1 MAEIEQKPEEK
12 PAGNSP
18 GETGSLCPECHAGV
32 LRLQYLT
39 YFTWLNQELITVPN
53 FPSWV
58 CDVCGRREY
67 DPRAISWLNTLLNP
81 GTGRRTSVRQKRL
94 PPRDNRLGRNP
105 VARE

>member
-1 MAEIEQKPEEK
+1 MTEIEEK
-12 PAGNSP
+12 SEGKSTEKSP
-18 GETGSLCPECHAGV
+18 LDGASLCPECRAGV

-81 GTGRRTSVRQKRL
+81 GAGRRTPIRRKRL
-94 PPRDNRLGRNP
+94 PPRDDRPHRNP
-105 VARE
+105 IARE